1 MVVNSVVAK
10 LVHKNVSFSDTCVV
24 GGGVKLVIPNMNPFT
39 WEGWDGHPKSEVFH
53 FFGEEGKMGQLGMKK
68 RIFHLGG
75 RMKKTHLSLWEGE
88 DEKNSYLRF

>member
-39 WEGWDGHPKSEVFH
+39 WEGWVGHPKSEVFH
-53 FFGEEGKMGQLGMKK
+53 FFGEEGKIGQLG
-68 RIFHLGG
+68 
-75 RMKKTHLSLWEGE
+75 MKKTHLSLLGGG
-88 DEKNSYLRF
+88 